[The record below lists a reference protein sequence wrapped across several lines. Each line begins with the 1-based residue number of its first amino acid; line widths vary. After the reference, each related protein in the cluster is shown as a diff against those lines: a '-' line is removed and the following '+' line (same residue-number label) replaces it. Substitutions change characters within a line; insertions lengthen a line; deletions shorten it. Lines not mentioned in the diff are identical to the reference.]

1 MKKSIILVCSII
13 ITATA
18 FAQINTTTSAVKG
31 NARTFNNSALTKQ
44 NVAVAVINTNRD
56 SIEISQLYEAYK
68 MADAEATYKLQLIIA
83 KMKEVQA
90 KNNANET
97 EQERADR
104 EMKMVQLRSLME
116 NRTNQLKLTTNIL
129 SSMNQGLNTIS
140 QNLK

>member
-1 MKKSIILVCSII
+1 MKKTIILFCSII

-18 FAQINTTTSAVKG
+18 FAQINTTSAVKS
-31 NARTFNNSALTKQ
+31 NTRTVNNSALTKQ

>member
-1 MKKSIILVCSII
+1 MKKTIILFCSII
-13 ITATA
+13 ITTTA
-18 FAQINTTTSAVKG
+18 FAQINTTSAVKS
-31 NARTFNNSALTKQ
+31 NTRTVNNSALTKQ